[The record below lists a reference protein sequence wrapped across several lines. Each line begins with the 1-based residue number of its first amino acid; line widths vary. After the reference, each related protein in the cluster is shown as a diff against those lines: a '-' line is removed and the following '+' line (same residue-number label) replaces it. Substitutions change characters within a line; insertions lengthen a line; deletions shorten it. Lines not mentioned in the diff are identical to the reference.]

1 MVGYG
6 GAIERGTLLNVLHD
20 AKMEASCNG
29 RQGTAKVTCVG
40 QLHLDG
46 LFVSEG
52 TTTQQGGKLLPGK
65 THKNNTKGL

>member
-6 GAIERGTLLNVLHD
+6 AAIERGTLLNVLHS

-29 RQGTAKVTCVG
+29 RQSTAKVTCVG
-40 QLHLDG
+40 ELHLDG

-52 TTTQQGGKLLPGK
+52 TTTQKGGKLLPGK
-65 THKNNTKGL
+65 PHKN